1 MTRSRIAVSLLAALF
16 PLVAALAAAESDP
29 KDQESMPADCPMHAE
44 HMAAAAKEAGAE
56 APHDHAA
63 GVDHRGDQEMG
74 FSHASTSHHFILT
87 ATGGEIR
94 VEANDPM
101 DLASRDQI
109 RSHLAG
115 IAKSFAAGDFNSP
128 MFIHDRIPPGV
139 PALERLRDA
148 VSYTYV
154 ESERGGRVDLR
165 TENAEALAAIHE
177 FLRFQIEDHRT
188 GDPLEVA
195 AR

>member
-1 MTRSRIAVSLLAALF
+1 MIRFRIAIPLFAALF
-16 PLVAALAAAESDP
+16 SCAASLAAEDGA
-29 KDQESMPADCPMHAE
+29 KDTQAMPADCPMHAA
-44 HMAAAAKEAGAE
+44 HTAAAAKGAGAD
-56 APHDHAA
+56 ASHNHAA
-63 GVDHRGDQEMG
+63 GVDRRGDQAMG
-74 FSHASTSHHFILT
+74 FSHAATSHHFVLT

-94 VEANDPM
+94 VEANDA
-101 DLASRDQI
+101 DDAASRDQI
-109 RSHLAG
+109 RSHLSA

-139 PALERLRDA
+139 PALESLRDA
-148 VSYTYV
+148 VSYTYA
-154 ESERGGRVDLR
+154 ETARGGRVDLR

>member
-1 MTRSRIAVSLLAALF
+1 MTRSRIAVSLFAALF
-16 PLVAALAAAESDP
+16 PLVAALAAAAADP
-29 KDQESMPADCPMHAE
+29 KAQESMPADCPIHAE
-44 HMAAAAKEAGAE
+44 HMAAAAKESGAK
-56 APHDHAA
+56 ASHDHAA
-63 GVDHRGDQEMG
+63 GVDRRGDQEMG
-74 FSHASTSHHFILT
+74 FSRAATSHHFILT

-94 VEANDPM
+94 VEVNDSG
-101 DLASRDQI
+101 DVASRDQI
-109 RSHLAG
+109 RSHLTG
-115 IAKSFAAGDFNSP
+115 IAKSFAAGDFHSP

-139 PALERLRDA
+139 PALERLSDA
-148 VSYTYV
+148 VSYTYA
-154 ESERGGRVDLR
+154 ETDRGGRIDLR

>member
-1 MTRSRIAVSLLAALF
+1 MTRSRIAVPLFAALF
-16 PLVAALAAAESDP
+16 SCATFAAEG
-29 KDQESMPADCPMHAE
+29 ESNDTQGMPADCPMHAA
-44 HMAAAAKEAGAE
+44 HMAAKVAE
-56 APHDHAA
+56 AQSPHDHAA

-74 FSHASTSHHFILT
+74 FSHAATSHHFYLT
-87 ATGGEIR
+87 PTGGEIR
-94 VEANDPM
+94 VEANDAG
-101 DLASRDQI
+101 DAASHDQI
-109 RSHLAG
+109 RGHLAG
-115 IAKSFAAGDFNSP
+115 IAKSFSAGDFHSP
-128 MFIHDRIPPGV
+128 MVIHDRIPPGV

-148 VSYTYV
+148 VTYSYAETD
-154 ESERGGRVDLR
+154 RGGRVELR